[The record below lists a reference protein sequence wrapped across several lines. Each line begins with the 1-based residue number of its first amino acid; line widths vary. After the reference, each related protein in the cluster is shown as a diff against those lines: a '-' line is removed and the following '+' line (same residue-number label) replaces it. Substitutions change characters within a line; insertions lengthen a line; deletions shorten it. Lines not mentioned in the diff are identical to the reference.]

1 MTDSH
6 NPTHDLNHNPTHGSS
21 NDAGFDLAQVDRL
34 LTTTRSVRKRLD
46 FDRPVDDQVLFDC
59 IDLAEQAP
67 SGGNDASRRWI
78 VVRDER
84 TKQKLGEIYAR
95 NGEFMTRVADRL
107 DGTGHGKEKVFSS
120 SAYLVEN
127 FAKAPVLVIAAIWG
141 IHDNSGRPGL
151 FDSVIQSAWS
161 FNLALRSRGLG
172 STWTTLLNAS
182 VDELADI
189 LAIPDGVT
197 TIVTFPIAY
206 TKGTEFKPAPRRP
219 AEQITYFDRWGFT
232 RARAS
237 EDGGTTFADGQGV
250 VAEVDIEAAP
260 RKVWPF
266 VSDIEFPVGVS
277 DELQGVEWDSDQRG
291 LGATFTGHNKLGD
304 MEWSLQCHVTDFEEG
319 RVFEWSTADP
329 DSPGARWRLEIM
341 DQGVGSRLRFS
352 VEIGTE
358 NNLTVGFAEASDNPV
373 AVINGRRKQ
382 MRTNMQAT
390 CDAIKAAVEAAS
402 S

>member
-1 MTDSH
+1 M
-6 NPTHDLNHNPTHGSS
+6 
-21 NDAGFDLAQVDRL
+21 NDAGFDLDQVDRL

-46 FDRPVDDQVLFDC
+46 FDRPVEDQVLFDC

-78 VVRDER
+78 VVRDEA

-95 NGEFMTRVADRL
+95 NGEFMTRVSDRL
-107 DGTGHGKEKVFSS
+107 EGTGHGKEKVFNS

-182 VDELADI
+182 VEELAGI

-197 TIVTFPIAY
+197 TIVTFPVAY

-219 AEQITYFDRWGFT
+219 AQQITYFDRWGFT
-232 RARAS
+232 RERAS
-237 EDGGTTFADGQGV
+237 ADGGTVFEDGQGV
-250 VAEVDIEAAP
+250 VAEVDIEASP

-266 VSDIEFPVGVS
+266 VSDITFPVGIS
-277 DELQGVEWDSDQRG
+277 AELQGAAWDSDARE

-304 MEWSLQCHVTDFEEG
+304 MEWSLENHVTAYEEG
-319 RVFEWSTADP
+319 RVFEWSTVDP
-329 DSPGARWRLEIM
+329 NSPGGRWRFEIM

-352 VEIGTE
+352 MEIGTE
-358 NNLTVGFAEASDNPV
+358 NNLLVGFAAESDNPV
-373 AVINGRRKQ
+373 SVLNGRRKQ
-382 MRTNMQAT
+382 IRANMQAT
-390 CDAIKAAVEAAS
+390 CEAIKAAVEADG
-402 S
+402 

>member
-1 MTDSH
+1 M
-6 NPTHDLNHNPTHGSS
+6 
-21 NDAGFDLAQVDRL
+21 NDAGFDLDQVDRL

-46 FDRPVDDQVLFDC
+46 FDRPVEDQVLFDC

-78 VVRDER
+78 VVRDEA

-95 NGEFMTRVADRL
+95 NGEFMTRVSDRL
-107 DGTGHGKEKVFSS
+107 EGTGHGKEKVFNS

-182 VDELADI
+182 VEELAGI

-197 TIVTFPIAY
+197 TIVTFPVAY

-219 AEQITYFDRWGFT
+219 AQQITYFDRWGFT
-232 RARAS
+232 RERAS
-237 EDGGTTFADGQGV
+237 TDGGTVFEDGQGV
-250 VAEVDIEAAP
+250 VAEVDIEASP

-266 VSDIEFPVGVS
+266 VSDITFPVGIS
-277 DELQGVEWDSDQRG
+277 AELQGAAWDSDARE

-304 MEWSLQCHVTDFEEG
+304 MEWSLENHVTAYEEG
-319 RVFEWSTADP
+319 RVFEWSTVDP
-329 DSPGARWRLEIM
+329 NSPGGRWRFEIM

-352 VEIGTE
+352 MEIGTE
-358 NNLTVGFAEASDNPV
+358 NNLLVGFAAESDNPV
-373 AVINGRRKQ
+373 SVLNGRRKQ
-382 MRTNMQAT
+382 IRANMQAT
-390 CDAIKAAVEAAS
+390 CDAIKSAVEVDG
-402 S
+402 

>member
-1 MTDSH
+1 MT
-6 NPTHDLNHNPTHGSS
+6 T
-21 NDAGFDLAQVDRL
+21 NDAGFDLDQVERL

-78 VVRDER
+78 VIRDEA
-84 TKQKLGEIYAR
+84 TKQRLGEIYAR
-95 NGEFMTRVADRL
+95 NGEFMTRVSERL
-107 DGTGHGKEKVFSS
+107 DGTGHGKEKVFNS

-182 VDELADI
+182 VDELAGI
-189 LAIPDGVT
+189 LGIPDGVT
-197 TIVTFPIAY
+197 TIVTFPVAH

-237 EDGGTTFADGQGV
+237 ADGATNFEDGQGV
-250 VAEVDIEAAP
+250 VAEVDIDASP

-266 VSDIEFPVGVS
+266 VSDITAPVLPS
-277 DELQGVEWDSDQRG
+277 DELQGVEWNSDERG

-304 MEWSLQCHVTDFEEG
+304 MEWSLENHVTAYDEG
-319 RVFEWSTADP
+319 RVFEWSTVDP
-329 DSPGARWRLEIM
+329 NSPGGRWRFEIM

-352 VEIGTE
+352 MEIGTE
-358 NNLTVGFAEASDNPV
+358 NNLLVGFAAESDNPIS
-373 AVINGRRKQ
+373 VINGRRKQ
-382 MRTNMQAT
+382 IRANMQAT
-390 CDAIKAAVEAAS
+390 CDAIKAAVEAG
-402 S
+402 

>member
-1 MTDSH
+1 MTSD
-6 NPTHDLNHNPTHGSS
+6 NR
-21 NDAGFDLAQVDRL
+21 NDAGFDLDQVDRL

-46 FDRPVDDQVLFDC
+46 FDRDVPDRVIFDC

-78 VVRDER
+78 VIKDEA
-84 TKQKLGEIYAR
+84 TKRKLGEIYAR
-95 NGEFMTRVADRL
+95 NGEFMINVADRL
-107 DGTGHGKEKVFSS
+107 EGSGHGKEKVFSS

-127 FAKAPVLVIAAIWG
+127 FAKAPALVIAAIWG

-182 VDELADI
+182 VDELAGI
-189 LAIPDGVT
+189 LGIPDGIT
-197 TIVTFPIAY
+197 TIVTFPVAY
-206 TKGTEFKPAPRRP
+206 TKGTEFKPAARRQ

-232 RARAS
+232 KARAS
-237 EDGGTTFADGQGV
+237 EDGGVNFEDGLGV
-250 VAEVDIEAAP
+250 VAEVDIEATP

-266 VSDIEFPVGVS
+266 ISDIEFPVDAS
-277 DELQGVEWDSDQRG
+277 EELQGAAWNGEARG

-304 MEWSLQCHVTDFEEG
+304 MEWSIENHVTDYVEG
-319 RVFEWSTADP
+319 RVFEWGTVDP
-329 DSPGARWRLEIM
+329 ASPGGRWRFEIM

-352 VEIGTE
+352 MEIGTE
-358 NNLTVGFAEASDNPV
+358 NNLTIGFAEASEDPV

-382 MRTNMQAT
+382 IRSNMQRT
-390 CDAIKAAVEAAS
+390 CDAIKAAVEAAN
-402 S
+402 

>member
-1 MTDSH
+1 MTPD
-6 NPTHDLNHNPTHGSS
+6 NRNE
-21 NDAGFDLAQVDRL
+21 AGFDLDQIDRL

-46 FDRPVDDQVLFDC
+46 FDSDVPDRVIFDC

-78 VVRDER
+78 VIKDEA
-84 TKQKLGEIYAR
+84 TKRKLGEIYAR
-95 NGEFMTRVADRL
+95 NGEFMINVADRL
-107 DGTGHGKEKVFSS
+107 EGSGHSKEKVFSS

-127 FAKAPVLVIAAIWG
+127 FAKAPALVIAAIWG

-182 VDELADI
+182 VDELAGI
-189 LAIPDGVT
+189 LGIPRGIT
-197 TIVTFPIAY
+197 TIVTFPVAY
-206 TKGTEFKPAPRRP
+206 TKGTEFKPAARRP

-232 RARAS
+232 KARAS
-237 EDGGTTFADGQGV
+237 EDGGVNFEDGLGV

-266 VSDIEFPVGVS
+266 ISDIKFPVNAS
-277 DELQGVEWDSDQRG
+277 EELQGAEWNGEARG

-304 MEWSLQCHVTDFEEG
+304 MEWSIENHVTDYAEG
-319 RVFEWSTADP
+319 RVFEWGTVDP
-329 DSPGARWRLEIM
+329 TSPGGRWRFEVM

-352 VEIGTE
+352 MEIGTE
-358 NNLTVGFAEASDNPV
+358 NNLTIGFAEASENPV

-382 MRTNMQAT
+382 IRSNMQRT
-390 CDAIKAAVEAAS
+390 CDAIKAAVEAAD
-402 S
+402 

>member
-1 MTDSH
+1 MT
-6 NPTHDLNHNPTHGSS
+6 T
-21 NDAGFDLAQVDRL
+21 NDAGFDLDQIDRL

-46 FDRPVDDQVLFDC
+46 FERPVEDQVLFDC

-78 VVRDER
+78 VVRDEA
-84 TKQKLGEIYAR
+84 TKQRLGEIYAR
-95 NGEFMTRVADRL
+95 NGEFMTRVSERL
-107 DGTGHGKEKVFSS
+107 EGTGHGKEKVFNS

-141 IHDNSGRPGL
+141 IHDDSGRPGL

-182 VDELADI
+182 VDELAGI

-197 TIVTFPIAY
+197 TIVTFPVAY
-206 TKGTEFKPAPRRP
+206 TKGSEFRPAPRRP

-237 EDGGTTFADGQGV
+237 EDGGTSFNDGQGV
-250 VAEVDIEAAP
+250 VAEVDIEASP
-260 RKVWPF
+260 RTVWPF
-266 VSDIEFPVGVS
+266 VSDIGFPVGVS
-277 DELQGVEWDSDQRG
+277 DETQGAEWDSDERG

-304 MEWSLQCHVTDFEEG
+304 MEWSLQNHVTAYEEG
-319 RVFEWSTADP
+319 RVFEWSTVDP
-329 DSPGARWRLEIM
+329 ASPGGRWRFEIM
-341 DQGVGSRLRFS
+341 DQGVGIRLRFS
-352 VEIGTE
+352 MEIGTE
-358 NNLTVGFAEASDNPV
+358 NNLLVGIAADSDNPA

-382 MRTNMQAT
+382 LRANMQRT

-402 S
+402 

>member
-1 MTDSH
+1 M
-6 NPTHDLNHNPTHGSS
+6 
-21 NDAGFDLAQVDRL
+21 NDAGFDLDQVDRL

-46 FDRPVDDQVLFDC
+46 FDRPVEDQVLFDC

-78 VVRDER
+78 VVRDEA

-95 NGEFMTRVADRL
+95 NGEFMTRVSDRL
-107 DGTGHGKEKVFSS
+107 EGTGHGKEKVFNS

-182 VDELADI
+182 VEELAGI

-197 TIVTFPIAY
+197 TIVTFPVAY

-219 AEQITYFDRWGFT
+219 AQQITYFDRWGFT
-232 RARAS
+232 RERAS
-237 EDGGTTFADGQGV
+237 TDGGTVFEDGQGV
-250 VAEVDIEAAP
+250 VAEVDIEASP

-266 VSDIEFPVGVS
+266 VSDITFPVGIS
-277 DELQGVEWDSDQRG
+277 AELQGAAWDSDARE

-304 MEWSLQCHVTDFEEG
+304 MEWSLENHVTAYEEG
-319 RVFEWSTADP
+319 RVFEWSTVDP
-329 DSPGARWRLEIM
+329 NSPGGRWRFEIM

-352 VEIGTE
+352 MEIGTE
-358 NNLTVGFAEASDNPV
+358 NNLLVGFAAESDNPV
-373 AVINGRRKQ
+373 SVLNGRRKQ
-382 MRTNMQAT
+382 IRANMQAT
-390 CDAIKAAVEAAS
+390 CDAIKSAVEADG
-402 S
+402 

>member
-1 MTDSH
+1 MT
-6 NPTHDLNHNPTHGSS
+6 T
-21 NDAGFDLAQVDRL
+21 NDAGFDLDQIDRL
-34 LTTTRSVRKRLD
+34 LTTTRAVRKRLD
-46 FDRPVDDQVLFDC
+46 FDRPVEDQVLFDC

-78 VVRDER
+78 VVRDEA
-84 TKQKLGEIYAR
+84 TKRKLGEIYAR
-95 NGEFMTRVADRL
+95 NGEFMTQVSERL
-107 DGTGHGKEKVFSS
+107 EGTGHGKEKVFNS

-182 VDELADI
+182 VDELAGI
-189 LAIPDGVT
+189 LAIPDGIT
-197 TIVTFPIAY
+197 TIVTFPVAY
-206 TKGTEFKPAPRRP
+206 TKGTEFTPAPRRP

-232 RARAS
+232 RAQAS
-237 EDGGTTFADGQGV
+237 ADGGTTFEDGQGV
-250 VAEVDIEAAP
+250 VAEVDIEASP

-266 VSDIEFPVGVS
+266 ISDITFPVGVS
-277 DELQGVEWDSDQRG
+277 DELQGAEWDGDDRSV
-291 LGATFTGHNKLGD
+291 GATFTGHNKLGD
-304 MEWSLQCHVTDFEEG
+304 MEWSLQNHVTAIEDG
-319 RVFEWSTADP
+319 RVFEWATVDP
-329 DSPGARWRLEIM
+329 NSPGGLWRFEIM

-352 VEIGTE
+352 MRIGTD
-358 NNLTVGFAEASDNPV
+358 NNLLVGFAAESDNPV

-382 MRTNMQAT
+382 IRSNMQAT
-390 CDAIKAAVEAAS
+390 CDAIKAAVEAAD
-402 S
+402 

>member
-1 MTDSH
+1 MADTPSH
-6 NPTHDLNHNPTHGSS
+6 T
-21 NDAGFDLAQVDRL
+21 DAGFDLDQIDRL

-46 FDRPVDDQVLFDC
+46 FDRPVEDQILFDC

-78 VVRDER
+78 VVRDET
-84 TKQKLGEIYAR
+84 TKRKLGEIYAR
-95 NGEFMTRVADRL
+95 NGEFMTRVSERL
-107 DGTGHGKEKVFSS
+107 EGTGHGKEKVFNS

-182 VDELADI
+182 VDELAGI

-197 TIVTFPIAY
+197 TIVTFPVAY
-206 TKGTEFKPAPRRP
+206 TKGTDFKPAPRRP

-237 EDGGTTFADGQGV
+237 ADGATTFEDGQGV
-250 VAEVDIEAAP
+250 VTEVDIEASP

-266 VSDIEFPVGVS
+266 VSDISFPAGVS
-277 DELQGVEWDSDQRG
+277 DELQAAEWDSDERG
-291 LGATFTGHNKLGD
+291 LGATFTGHNRLGD
-304 MEWSLQCHVTDFEEG
+304 REWSLQNHVTAYEDG
-319 RVFEWSTADP
+319 RIFEWATVDP
-329 DSPGARWRLEIM
+329 NNPGGRWRFEIM

-352 VEIGTE
+352 MEIGTD
-358 NNLTVGFAEASDNPV
+358 NNLLVGFAAEADNPV
-373 AVINGRRKQ
+373 AVLNGRRKQ
-382 MRTNMQAT
+382 IRINMQAT
-390 CDAIKAAVEAAS
+390 CDAIKAAAESTA
-402 S
+402 